1 LRVIARKIADGQILR
16 VLRQWLSAG
25 VMEEGQLRYETT
37 GTPQGGV
44 ISPLLANAYLNELD
58 KHWEQKGYAERDG
71 WNAHVVRYADD
82 LVILTDKTA
91 YWPLET
97 LRKFLGELGLE
108 LHPDKTRLVN
118 ANGGSFDFL
127 GFNFRKVWN
136 RQKTKRFAL
145 VLPRTKAQASIRDKI
160 RELTRYE
167 RTVPVEEV
175 IQGINP
181 VIRGWVNYFRIGNS
195 SATFNEIHHYIV
207 QKVMR
212 YIRRKQLKRGF
223 GWTTWTSDVLYG
235 QYGLFYGCRV
245 LREPRR
251 AAC

>member
-1 LRVIARKIADGQILR
+1 MSGDVHVRFCESVRVRFPRA
-16 VLRQWLSAG
+16 
-25 VMEEGQLRYETT
+25 T
-37 GTPQGGV
+37 
-44 ISPLLANAYLNELD
+44 
-58 KHWEQKGYAERDG
+58 H
-71 WNAHVVRYADD
+71 
-82 LVILTDKTA
+82 LVILTDKSA
-91 YWPLET
+91 HLPLET

-118 ANGGSFDFL
+118 ANGESFDFL

-167 RTVPVEEV
+167 RTATLAEV
-175 IQGINP
+175 IQDINP

-195 SATFNEIHHYIV
+195 NAAFYKIRHYIV
-207 QKVMR
+207 QKSMR

-223 GWTTWTSDVLYG
+223 GWKIWTSDVLYG
-235 QYGLFYGCRV
+235 QYGLFYDYRV

-251 AAC
+251 LAC

>member
-1 LRVIARKIADGQILR
+1 V
-16 VLRQWLSAG
+16 
-25 VMEEGQLRYETT
+25 
-37 GTPQGGV
+37 GGV

-58 KHWEQKGYAERDG
+58 KQWEQKGYAKRTSWG
-71 WNAHVVRYADD
+71 AHVVRYADD

-91 YWPLET
+91 TRPLET

-118 ANGGSFDFL
+118 ANRESFDFL

-145 VLPRTKAQASIRDKI
+145 VLPRTKAQASIRAKV

-167 RTVPVEEV
+167 RTATLEEV
-175 IQGINP
+175 IRDINP
-181 VIRGWVNYFRIGNS
+181 VIRGWVNYYRIGHS
-195 SATFNEIHHYIV
+195 SVAFGEIRHYIV

-212 YIRRKQLKRGF
+212 YIQRKQLKRGF
-223 GWTTWTSDVLYG
+223 GWKTWTSEVLYG
-235 QYGLFYGCRV
+235 QYGLFYGYRV
-245 LREPRR
+245 MCEPRR
-251 AAC
+251 AAG